1 MIDMEFVNRE
11 YEIFQTLKRLLEERL
26 DFVVVGGYAV
36 SGLARHRFSVDCDIV
51 VSKRGLKDFE
61 RILKRETFESHVRK
75 TGFDETYAGE
85 FISYKK
91 EVNELPVTIDVLVG
105 GLACRATEASWSFD
119 YIKKH
124 STEAIIT
131 GIETSVTCRIPEKEL
146 LIAFKIHSARKT
158 DIRDII
164 MLREGSDL
172 EKVLKHLRRGKIDA
186 LIGQIGKIV
195 EALSDKNLV
204 DSLKGVFTLTVD
216 VGREI
221 ESTRKDIES
230 ILKSIR
236 QSD

>member
-1 MIDMEFVNRE
+1 
-11 YEIFQTLKRLLEERL
+11 
-26 DFVVVGGYAV
+26 
-36 SGLARHRFSVDCDIV
+36 
-51 VSKRGLKDFE
+51 
-61 RILKRETFESHVRK
+61 
-75 TGFDETYAGE
+75 
-85 FISYKK
+85 
-91 EVNELPVTIDVLVG
+91 
-105 GLACRATEASWSFD
+105 
-119 YIKKH
+119 
-124 STEAIIT
+124 
-131 GIETSVTCRIPEKEL
+131 
-146 LIAFKIHSARKT
+146 
-158 DIRDII
+158 